1 MVQSKY
7 TIKKAELAKKTK
19 IIKKNDKKVVTKKKT
34 TLVEPVSVE
43 ENNDL
48 IVENEEEEVVEV
60 NEEVAEEVIEATQ
73 KVVEEVAD
81 NNDVAKIAGVKTIR
95 YSDVNDQEVP
105 LNTNKFKI
113 NKVGFKADPI
123 DPIVTNNKCGENK
136 ENCKVVTKKNEN
148 VKNKITLN
156 KKQITLKKEK
166 EKENKGNLKENKGN
180 GKENNGNDEEM
191 EDEPVV
197 KKVKE
202 VSKDC
207 VQLAIR
213 ILKKIDP
220 NNKMKKEEVISILK
234 EYSQSVND
242 LAVIQAVE
250 YLLDS
255 FDNLEDNL
263 RDFEDKRIAHEEK
276 LKSVVKL
283 DKEVFNS
290 RISLDSDE
298 RDPDENDR
306 IFTTGKEIYSN
317 AAQKYKV
324 ANDKQKDKF
333 MTLTK
338 PKKDPK
344 KLKEFGI

>member
-19 IIKKNDKKVVTKKKT
+19 IIKKNEKKVVTKKKT

-48 IVENEEEEVVEV
+48 VIENEEEEVVEV

-105 LNTNKFKI
+105 LNTNKIKI

-123 DPIVTNNKCGENK
+123 VPIVTKNKCGENK
-136 ENCKVVTKKNEN
+136 ENCKIVTKKNEN

-156 KKQITLKKEK
+156 KKQITMK
-166 EKENKGNLKENKGN
+166 KENKGN
-180 GKENNGNDEEM
+180 GKENNENDEEM

-263 RDFEDKRIAHEEK
+263 RDFEDKRIAHEER

-317 AAQKYKV
+317 AAQKYKI

-338 PKKDPK
+338 PKKDLK